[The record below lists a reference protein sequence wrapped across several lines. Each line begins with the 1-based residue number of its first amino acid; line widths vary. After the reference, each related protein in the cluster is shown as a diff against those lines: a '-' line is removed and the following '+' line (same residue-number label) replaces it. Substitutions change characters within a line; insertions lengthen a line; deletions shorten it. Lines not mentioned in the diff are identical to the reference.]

1 MLTRSVLLSLICS
14 LALTF
19 SAYAQSV
26 SGTPW
31 IDEIRAHI
39 AMEGHARVL
48 VRFQINGD
56 RMLIGA
62 VSGRRTNQRF
72 RENASISEMRSAIR
86 HRGEALKRDLALHR
100 ISIEHEYRNSPVML
114 ATVDIPQ
121 FERLLENEEVIS
133 IQLDRPFDLEKSND
147 LGPVGKSA
155 SNRVRQARER
165 PQIMDSIGEINA
177 PAVWELGHTGEGQG
191 VVILGNGFHDDHNF
205 LSGKIVHQACFS
217 REVDDGDESLC
228 RDGTESQTRGRAA
241 SYCPSHIYEVCG
253 RGTHAAGIAA
263 GKDEI
268 RRQNSLNGVA
278 PDAGIIAIQVF
289 TIARPRYCLDGCL
302 RVYPSSLV
310 DALEYVIDI
319 ANEYNIGAV
328 NMSGITHYLSN
339 SRGLLFSACDNHF
352 LKPAIDTLRA
362 LGIATVI
369 SAGNG
374 WYGFVSDPACISSA
388 ITVSSSLRGSYP
400 LTTNQSPLVDLLAP
414 GHAIDSAWTGNSFVQ
429 LNGPIAAAPHVT
441 GAIALLKS
449 AMPSATVDQVEYALK
464 AGGPLNSGPAWSFAT
479 PRLDVLA
486 ALDLLGE
493 DPPLEGLAV
502 PGVLT
507 SNSASARSYIRLHN
521 TSGARGRADIT
532 LVDDDSG
539 ETVTTYAR
547 RLRGRSTLQIG
558 ISDIEAE
565 AAIDLSEVGLT
576 YTAYV
581 ESDFAGRLQHV
592 LWNPG
597 EGVLTNVSPCV
608 DGFTDPGRFLAYVH
622 TSLIQSYP
630 SSFFVHNNRSIA
642 ARAEFTAYS
651 NITGRELG
659 RVETPE
665 IAPYASIAFAA
676 SDAYDAISFQPRDSE
691 FHVNFVLSEDFRG
704 FAQHIVDNRD
714 AGVVTNMTAS
724 CELPDNT
731 VKILSQ

>member
-19 SAYAQSV
+19 SAYAHSV

-48 VRFQINGD
+48 VHFGGESLKQ
-56 RMLIGA
+56 
-62 VSGRRTNQRF
+62 
-72 RENASISEMRSAIR
+72 EM
-86 HRGEALKRDLALHR
+86 ALKG
-100 ISIEHEYRNSPVML
+100 ITIEHEYRNFPVIL
-114 ATVDIPQ
+114 AAMDAAQ
-121 FERLLENEEVIS
+121 FEWLQGNKDLVS
-133 IQLDRPFDLEKSND
+133 LQLDSTLQLDNALNAEENAASRSTERPAGYGTAED
-147 LGPVGKSA
+147 
-155 SNRVRQARER
+155 RER
-165 PQIMDSIGEINA
+165 PQVADSTRAINA
-177 PAVWELGHTGEGQG
+177 PAVWDLGHTGEGQA
-191 VVILGNGFHDDHNF
+191 VVILGNGFYDDHDF
-205 LSGKIVHQACFS
+205 LSGKIAHQACFS
-217 REVDDGDESLC
+217 REVEDGDESLC
-228 RDGTESQTRGRAA
+228 LDGTESQTGGRAA
-241 SYCPSHIYEVCG
+241 SYCPAHIREACG
-253 RGTHAAGIAA
+253 SGTYVAGIAA
-263 GKDEI
+263 GKEETAPV
-268 RRQNSLNGVA
+268 RGRNGVA
-278 PDAGIIAIQVF
+278 PDADIIAIQVF
-289 TIARPRYCLDGCL
+289 TLIRRENYCRNGCD
-302 RVYPSSLV
+302 RVYLSSIL
-310 DALEYVIDI
+310 DALEYVSDI
-319 ANEYNIGAV
+319 ADEYNIAAV
-328 NMSGITHYLSN
+328 DLSTHGYRVADGNFRRLN
-339 SRGLLFSACDNHF
+339 ACDDHI
-352 LKPAIDTLRA
+352 LKPAIDALRS
-362 LGIATVI
+362 LEIATVI
-369 SAGNG
+369 SVGNG
-374 WYGFVSDPACISSA
+374 SYGFISEPACISSA
-388 ITVSSSLRGSYP
+388 IAVSASLLGGFNFAS
-400 LTTNQSPLVDLLAP
+400 NQSPLVDLTAP
-414 GHAIDSAWTGNSFVQ
+414 GNGIESAWLNDSFVS

-507 SNSASARSYIRLHN
+507 SNSTTARSYIRLHN